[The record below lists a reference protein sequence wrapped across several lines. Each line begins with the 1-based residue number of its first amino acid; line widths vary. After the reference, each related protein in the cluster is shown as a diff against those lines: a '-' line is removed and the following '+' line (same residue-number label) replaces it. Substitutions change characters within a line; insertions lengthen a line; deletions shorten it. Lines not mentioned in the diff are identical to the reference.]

1 MTTAQ
6 HDSVSPPRPLDAG
19 CGPFSDRVPLV
30 ALLGRSEAAFN
41 AEFDRR
47 LKGSEFCALSLAHS
61 RNVLRHLGSG
71 PQRASQ
77 LVTRCDVSKQ
87 AISQQIALL
96 EREGYLES
104 TPDPTDQRARILAL
118 TAKGQRAQQLVEA
131 MFIEIEDDWATQL
144 GARDAAAL
152 RRILTKVVEGQ
163 TGPASTGSSCS

>member
-6 HDSVSPPRPLDAG
+6 HDPVSPPRPLDAG
-19 CGPFSDRVPLV
+19 CGPFSDRVPL
-30 ALLGRSEAAFN
+30 
-41 AEFDRR
+41 EFDRR
-47 LKGSEFCALSLAHS
+47 LNGSEFCAFSLARS

-118 TAKGQRAQQLVEA
+118 TAKGQRAQRLVEA